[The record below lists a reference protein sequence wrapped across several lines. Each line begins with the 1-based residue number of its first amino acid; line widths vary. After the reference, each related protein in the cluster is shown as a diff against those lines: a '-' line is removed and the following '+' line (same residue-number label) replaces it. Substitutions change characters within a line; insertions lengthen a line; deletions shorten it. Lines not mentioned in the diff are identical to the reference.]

1 MNTSTKSTNPYKEVI
16 LSNKNSPDDNN
27 KNSNSDEVN
36 ICIESPN
43 LPEEDNKKTRN
54 LLIIITKYSLRKQQI
69 HMKKLFYPTRI
80 HLTITTTF
88 QIPTK

>member
-1 MNTSTKSTNPYKEVI
+1 MNTSTKSPSLYEDVI
-16 LSNKNSPDDNN
+16 LSNKNLSDVNN

-43 LPEEDNKKTRN
+43 SPEEDNKKTRN
-54 LLIIITKYSLRKQQI
+54 LVIILTKYSLRKQQI